1 MTLSN
6 LLNKVLL
13 SVLFQINNN
22 YQSSK
27 GIVQNY
33 LDEKSIERL
42 KHFRKKMIMMMICF
56 VAWLTDERRLA
67 YFPYDHCQR
76 FSPSRISDTTPAGF
90 RPAQNLC
97 SGLVERSSAVVI
109 TTTPRRQLFDQSENS
124 IDCD

>member
-1 MTLSN
+1 MPISN

-27 GIVQNY
+27 RIVQNY

-56 VAWLTDERRLA
+56 VVWLTDERRLA
-67 YFPYDHCQR
+67 LFPYDHCQR
-76 FSPSRISDTTPAGF
+76 SSPSQISDTTPAGF
-90 RPAQNLC
+90 KPTQNLS
-97 SGLVERSSAVVI
+97 SGLVERSCEVVI
-109 TTTPRRQLFDQSENS
+109 TTTPQRQLFDQSENS